1 MTMQMQI
8 YTSAQKFNLVTW
20 WPDSHG
26 NDKTHTNA
34 SNTSQGEIESNLV
47 NTFENRQFLK
57 DNLENYEIS
66 FPNEE
71 VNYDAWRGIISWKK
85 LWPSQRLQEI
95 YFAEYWPFALPSSFV
110 TSSPQPCSSAQAWWW
125 CRRTW
130 ASSRQPSTTHPRRSP
145 QSWAGCC

>member
-57 DNLENYEIS
+57 DDLENYEAQGHQLSGKVDENKS
-66 FPNEE
+66 F
-71 VNYDAWRGIISWKK
+71 
-85 LWPSQRLQEI
+85 
-95 YFAEYWPFALPSSFV
+95 
-110 TSSPQPCSSAQAWWW
+110 
-125 CRRTW
+125 
-130 ASSRQPSTTHPRRSP
+130 
-145 QSWAGCC
+145 